1 MAAQPR
7 RIVLS
12 YPQTPKRTGLPR
24 DLLKWLQSLDLTF
37 FPLIFRR
44 DLSNGYI
51 IAEIFFWYYPEDIQM
66 HSFRNGNSLPIKLG
80 NWAVL
85 ERFFRKRKLNFSKE
99 MIDGTIHCKPG
110 AAEALLQSIYITLTS
125 RGIQV
130 IRDEKVDLTD
140 TAYQKMLPMVARP
153 TATKAVKNNIRIT
166 EIMSQQDI
174 LTNQQKIQTI
184 IDRHLQH
191 RHEERIEDPKRFNR
205 MPTLGELAARL
216 PPSPSTIENMYNLL
230 KQKRSKSSSS
240 SSSLSEVTSK
250 ESVHFKEIQVKQA
263 PRSDMSTD
271 PVSEG

>member
-1 MAAQPR
+1 
-7 RIVLS
+7 
-12 YPQTPKRTGLPR
+12 
-24 DLLKWLQSLDLTF
+24 
-37 FPLIFRR
+37 
-44 DLSNGYI
+44 
-51 IAEIFFWYYPEDIQM
+51 M

-191 RHEERIEDPKRFNR
+191 RHEERIEDPTLTQDSAGPNCQTPGTSSATALFHGPLLMDAQAQFSEEEEQHHQPPQQMQMLLSLDSASPLNVSINISGF
-205 MPTLGELAARL
+205 MDDPNLQWEPVDPAHPT
-216 PPSPSTIENMYNLL
+216 SSTP
-230 KQKRSKSSSS
+230 
-240 SSSLSEVTSK
+240 
-250 ESVHFKEIQVKQA
+250 HH
-263 PRSDMSTD
+263 
-271 PVSEG
+271 